1 MYYSSICFFFPI
13 LLLNL
18 PNHISLSLIF
28 LTIFSFIYHNHPH
41 KITRFLDHSNI
52 INTCSMIY
60 FDDFNISLYYL
71 FLHSIEQKYL
81 KSHFIMYFVYF
92 LSYTKFCKNPVV
104 NLYFFLSLF
113 VYGITYFQEKNQFN
127 FYPYQRWLWHFG
139 QAMYIYHSLSEN
151 YDLRLKL

>member
-1 MYYSSICFFFPI
+1 M
-13 LLLNL
+13 
-18 PNHISLSLIF
+18 IF
-28 LTIFSFIYHNHPH
+28 
-41 KITRFLDHSNI
+41 
-52 INTCSMIY
+52 
-60 FDDFNISLYYL
+60 FDDFNISLYYI

-92 LSYTKFCKNPVV
+92 LSYTKFSKNPVV
-104 NLYFFLSLF
+104 DLYFFLSLF

-139 QAMYIYHSLSEN
+139 QAMYIHHGLSEN